1 MLLLLPL
8 LLVFQFPMLLLIIVM
23 AVVVAAVIIEVSG
36 ADRHHADVLF
46 FQPHSTNDCES
57 QTKTNTAS
65 ATGAVVR

>member
-1 MLLLLPL
+1 
-8 LLVFQFPMLLLIIVM
+8 MLLLIIVM

-57 QTKTNTAS
+57 QTKANSAS
-65 ATGAVVR
+65 ATGADVR